1 MKHFYYVLLEFKRI
15 VYTGLNIA
23 MKKTIM
29 YITITNI
36 SFLLN
41 KYNDVTNVEHMQLL
55 NNQHIILTLY
65 QDDSH

>member
-1 MKHFYYVLLEFKRI
+1 
-15 VYTGLNIA
+15 